1 MPFINNQKDNFKRS
15 DSAWGDDNITYYNTP
30 NAKPMQRMG
39 DSNIQDMSY
48 QDLEDMITQISS
60 VQPSNAQDKYLLNE
74 KLMFLQEEKSKR
86 DALEDITREERDD
99 AFEPQETTIKE
110 DVIETTNEPI
120 ELGLPDE
127 LGLPNEDM
135 LNDDIIEPDNKTND
149 FVIAGL
155 IIIVAITLID

>member
-1 MPFINNQKDNFKRS
+1 MPFINNQKENFKKS

-39 DSNIQDMSY
+39 DMNIQNMSY

-60 VQPSNAQDKYLLNE
+60 VQPSNAQDKFLLNQ

-86 DALEDITREERDD
+86 DALEDITRDERDD
-99 AFEPQETTIKE
+99 AFEPQDTTIKE

-120 ELGLPDE
+120 ELGIPVD
-127 LGLPNEDM
+127 DM
-135 LNDDIIEPDNKTND
+135 LINDGYIEPENKTND

-155 IIIVAITLID
+155 IIILAITLID

>member
-1 MPFINNQKDNFKRS
+1 MPFINNQKENFKKS

-39 DSNIQDMSY
+39 DMNIQNMSY

-60 VQPSNAQDKYLLNE
+60 VQPSNAQDKFLLNQ

-86 DALEDITREERDD
+86 DALEDITRDERDD
-99 AFEPQETTIKE
+99 AFEPQDTTIKE
-110 DVIETTNEPI
+110 DVIETTIEPI
-120 ELGLPDE
+120 ELSMPVD
-127 LGLPNEDM
+127 DM
-135 LNDDIIEPDNKTND
+135 LIDDGYTEPENKTND

-155 IIIVAITLID
+155 IIILAITLID

>member
-1 MPFINNQKDNFKRS
+1 MPFINNQKENFKKS

-39 DSNIQDMSY
+39 DMNIQNMSY

-60 VQPSNAQDKYLLNE
+60 VQPSNAQDKFLLNQ

-86 DALEDITREERDD
+86 DALEDITRDERDD
-99 AFEPQETTIKE
+99 AFEPKDTTIKE
-110 DVIETTNEPI
+110 DVIETTIEPI
-120 ELGLPDE
+120 ELSMPVD
-127 LGLPNEDM
+127 DM
-135 LNDDIIEPDNKTND
+135 LIDDGYTEPENKTND

-155 IIIVAITLID
+155 IIILAIPLID